1 MLVLSRR
8 SQETVVVGAADGID
22 RLVTVTVLEIGPG
35 KVRLGFEAPE
45 AIPVH
50 RGEIWERILAARPP
64 PGLPDGLPDVARK

>member
-8 SQETVVVGAADGID
+8 SQETVVVGGADGLD
-22 RLVTVTVLEIGPG
+22 RLVTVTVLEIGAG

-50 RGEIWERILAARPP
+50 RGEVWERILAARPP
-64 PGLPDGLPDVARK
+64 GPAAGLPAVVGE